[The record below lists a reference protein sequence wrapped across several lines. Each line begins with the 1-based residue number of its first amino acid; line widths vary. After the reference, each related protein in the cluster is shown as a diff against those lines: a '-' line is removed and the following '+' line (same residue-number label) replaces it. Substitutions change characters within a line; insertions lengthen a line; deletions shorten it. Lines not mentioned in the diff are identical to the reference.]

1 MKKLTASEAREI
13 VTHSKIYEKIENAAS
28 KGELEVTLDYMTKD
42 IFESLKRND
51 FKIYIPIDND
61 EIELSRYDEVLCS
74 EFKAFVIDWR

>member
-1 MKKLTASEAREI
+1 MLTAQKAREI

-28 KGELEVTLDYMTKD
+28 KGELEVTLDYMTND